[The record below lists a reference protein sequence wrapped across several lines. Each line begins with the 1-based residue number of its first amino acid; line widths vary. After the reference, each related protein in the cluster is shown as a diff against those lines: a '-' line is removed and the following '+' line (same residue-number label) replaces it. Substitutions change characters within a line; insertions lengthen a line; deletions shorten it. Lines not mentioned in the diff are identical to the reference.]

1 MVQEQRL
8 SELLVE
14 FAHTLATDYSTQG
27 ILDHLTTRILEVV
40 PVTGAGVMLM
50 GRDTDMHFASASD
63 DVLLQ
68 IESLQ
73 IELGEG
79 PCLEAYRTG
88 QRVLVPDL
96 NVDERFRRFS
106 PRAVE
111 KGLAAVF
118 SFPMRVDG
126 GRIGAADLYL
136 DEPGMLSEADATAG
150 QILADVAAAYI
161 VNARG
166 RDASQET
173 ERELRYRALHD
184 PLTDLPNRTLLHD
197 RITHAVDR
205 SRRSHGVPAVLFI
218 DLDRFKEVNDSLGH
232 RAGDQLLVAVARR
245 LHDTLRPGDTLAR
258 VGGDEFVVLC
268 DELNDAGQ
276 AVTMAQRVTGE
287 LAKPFLIG
295 GEEVAITASVGIAIA
310 RVGHETP
317 DTLIQDADIAMYRA
331 KQRGGGSYETI
342 DESIRVQAAHRLR
355 GEDALRR
362 AVESGEMRL
371 VYQPI
376 FSVPDGGIRGVEALV
391 RWEHPDRGLLA
402 PGEFVPLAEETG
414 LIVPIGL
421 WVLNAACMALK
432 RWGSKIPRPIIAVN
446 VSAVQLTRSDFPAA
460 VRSVL
465 RQHDTDPAEICLEVT
480 ETVLMDDDGRVVR
493 ALEELKEIGV
503 TLAIDDFGTGYC
515 CLTYLRRFP
524 VDQVKIDRS
533 FVEGLGSD
541 SQDTAIVSAV
551 TNLAHDLGL
560 TVVAEGVETEQQ
572 LRMVGEIGCDLVQ
585 GYHLS
590 FPLEAAGIDALMAS
604 MPGEG

>member
-1 MVQEQRL
+1 VVQEQRL

-118 SFPMRVDG
+118 SFPMRADG

-136 DEPGMLSEADATAG
+136 DEPGTLSEADATAG

-161 VNARG
+161 LNARG

-331 KQRGGGSYETI
+331 KQRGGGSHETI
-342 DESIRVQAAHRLR
+342 DETIRVQAAHRLR

-421 WVLNAACMALK
+421 WVLNAACVALK

-515 CLTYLRRFP
+515 SLTYLRRFP